1 MNIPN
6 ILSTVRIVV
15 SLFAP
20 VLLIYGGFWMRVA
33 VGVVCIFAV
42 LTDWFDG
49 WYARKYNLVTKL
61 GKILDPIADK
71 TYVIITFSVLA
82 YLDMFSIWWVVPI
95 FIREIVIT
103 VYRFIFL
110 ARGVVVAAAKS
121 GKLKTVFQM
130 GTIGLIYILF
140 MLERYYPDYFI
151 NAFYWVMYACLAI
164 TLFLTI
170 QSGIEFFRNN
180 WRLVKSVHNA

>member
-1 MNIPN
+1 MNVPN
-6 ILSTVRIVV
+6 ILSTIRIFV
-15 SLFAP
+15 SLIAP
-20 VLLIYGGFWMRVA
+20 ILLIYGGFWLRVA
-33 VGVVCIFAV
+33 VGVICVFAV

-82 YLDMFSIWWVVPI
+82 YLDMFSIWWVIPV

-140 MLERYYPDYFI
+140 MGKSYYPQYIID
-151 NAFYWVMYACLAI
+151 AFTWIMYLALAI
-164 TLFLTI
+164 TLFLTL
-170 QSGIEFFRNN
+170 QSGLEFFKNN
-180 WRLVKSVHNA
+180 WRLVKSVHST